1 MKQLHVISALFLS
14 VLLFAGCSAAPN
26 QVPSTQPGTTLTIES
41 TQPESPSPLFQLQFT
56 VSEKSE
62 IYKAAGT
69 DGEFNQGVLC
79 TVFTDVAILL
89 DGQWVPL
96 KQALHDGLTVNWVG
110 YALRSDS
117 EAGFCTRYAESIGGV
132 TNVYDVYPDYR
143 VRFIDDILECIDG
156 SQQEISSLLIYDG
169 SCEYPPS
176 SDLFDEN
183 MQPLNLPDQGLTWE
197 VVDVTPSNVT
207 LSAVQSGGFLRG
219 QLQYVGFLILNS
231 DGIAPEV
238 LDQRAT
244 GSQPTWLETN
254 GSTRVELDF
263 TDEFGELPSGSY
275 TLLLE
280 AEDVYDK
287 TQVYP
292 LLNGLRTVQFYE
304 VPIEIP

>member
-1 MKQLHVISALFLS
+1 MKHFTILCS
-14 VLLFAGCSAAPN
+14 VLLLLALLAGCSTE
-26 QVPSTQPGTTLTIES
+26 QVPITSETTEVTES
-41 TQPESPSPLFQLQFT
+41 TEQTTDPSPLFQLQFT
-56 VSEKSE
+56 VSENSE
-62 IYKAAGT
+62 AYKAAGT
-69 DGEFNQGVLC
+69 DGEFNQGVRC
-79 TVFTDVAILL
+79 VGFTDVAILL

-132 TNVYDVYPDYR
+132 TNVYYVYPDYR

-156 SQQEISSLLIYDG
+156 GQQEISSLLIYDD

-263 TDEFGELPSGSY
+263 TEAFGELPSGSY
-275 TLLLE
+275 TLLLKV
-280 AEDVYDK
+280 EDVYDK
-287 TQVYP
+287 AQVYP